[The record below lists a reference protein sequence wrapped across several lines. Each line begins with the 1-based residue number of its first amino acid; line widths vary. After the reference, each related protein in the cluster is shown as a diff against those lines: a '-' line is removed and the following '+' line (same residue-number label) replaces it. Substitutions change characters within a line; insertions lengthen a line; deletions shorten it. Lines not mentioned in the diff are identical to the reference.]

1 MKKENKIAVIGLGYV
16 GLPLA
21 LAFSKYYK
29 VVGYDVNEKRVASL
43 QKGIDSNLNVAVPVN
58 SNLVFSSNESTI
70 KKANIYIITVP
81 TPVNAENIPD
91 LSFLKSASQVV
102 AKHLKE
108 DDIVIYESTV
118 YPGVTEDFC
127 VPILSEISGLFYNTN
142 FYCGYSPERISPGAD
157 KYALENVVKVTSGST
172 PSIAELVDN
181 LYKKI
186 IVAGTYKA
194 PSIKVAEA
202 AKVIENTQRDVNIAL
217 MNELAMMF
225 DKMNVDTSE
234 VLDAAKTKWNFLD
247 FKPGLV
253 GGHCIGV
260 DPYYLTY
267 KSEKIGYIPTLLH
280 SSRKINNSVASFIV
294 EKTIKLMTDANK
306 TIKSASVLI
315 MGYTFKEDCAD
326 TRNTKVKD
334 IIEELESLL
343 CEVSVFDPYI
353 STNSC
358 TNCISNPFDAKKKY
372 DSIIVAVSHNE
383 FLNYTTADFKRLSK
397 GKLVLLDIK
406 GIYKESSWKL

>member
-1 MKKENKIAVIGLGYV
+1 MEREYKIAAIGLGYV

-21 LAFSKYYK
+21 LAFSKHYK
-29 VVGYDVNEKRVASL
+29 VVGYDVNEKRVSSL
-43 QKGIDSNLNVAVPVN
+43 QKGIDSNLDVAVSVN
-58 SNLVFSSNESTI
+58 PNLVFSSNESAI
-70 KKANIYIITVP
+70 KGANIYIITVP

-91 LSFLKSASQVV
+91 LSFLKSTSQLV
-102 AKHLKE
+102 AKYLKE
-108 DDIVIYESTV
+108 EDIVIYESTV

-127 VPILSEISGLFYNTN
+127 VPILAEISGLCYNTN

-157 KYALENVVKVTSGST
+157 KYTLQNVVKITSGST
-172 PSIAELVDN
+172 PRVAELVDN

-186 IVAGTYKA
+186 IIAGTYKA

-225 DKMNVDTSE
+225 DKMNIDTSE

-247 FKPGLV
+247 FQPGLV

-267 KSEKIGYIPTLLH
+267 KSEKSGYIPTLLH

-294 EKTIKLMTDANK
+294 DKTIQLMKDADK

-334 IIEELESLL
+334 IVEGLESLL
-343 CEVSVFDPYI
+343 CEVSVFDPYL
-353 STNSC
+353 SANSYTNF
-358 TNCISNPFDAKKKY
+358 ISNPFDAKKKY

-383 FLNYTTADFKRLSK
+383 FVNYTTTNFKQLSK

-406 GIYKESSWKL
+406 GIYNESSWKF

>member
-1 MKKENKIAVIGLGYV
+1 MRKENKIAIIGLGYV

-21 LAFSKYYK
+21 LAFSRYYK
-29 VVGYDVNEKRVASL
+29 VIGYDVNKKRVSSL
-43 QKGIDSNLNVAVPVN
+43 QEGTDSNLNVKVPIN
-58 SNLVFSSNESTI
+58 SNLVFSSDENAI
-70 KKANIYIITVP
+70 KEANIYIVAVP
-81 TPVNAENIPD
+81 TPVNEENIPD
-91 LSFLKSASQVV
+91 LSFLESASQIV
-102 AKHLKE
+102 AKYLTE
-108 DDIVIYESTV
+108 DNIVIYESTV

-127 VPILSEISGLFYNTN
+127 VPILAEISGLRYNTN
-142 FYCGYSPERISPGAD
+142 FYCGYSPERISPGANQ
-157 KYALENVVKVTSGST
+157 YTLQNVVKVTSGST
-172 PSIAELVDN
+172 PMIADLVDR

-186 IVAGTYKA
+186 IIAGTYKA
-194 PSIKVAEA
+194 TSIKVAEA

-225 DKMNVDTSE
+225 DKMGIETAQ

-247 FKPGLV
+247 FQPGLV

-267 KSEKIGYIPTLLH
+267 KSEKSGYIPTLLH

-294 EKTIKLMTDANK
+294 DKVMKLMIDANK
-306 TIKSASVLI
+306 TIRSASVLI

-334 IIEELESLL
+334 IIKGLEDLS
-343 CEVSVFDPYI
+343 CEVSIFDPYI
-353 STNSC
+353 SANSDTNFI
-358 TNCISNPFDAKKKY
+358 NNPFEYKKKY
-372 DSIIVAVSHNE
+372 DSIIVAVAHNE
-383 FLNYTTADFKRLSK
+383 FINYTTNDFKQLSK

-406 GIYKESSWKL
+406 GIYHESSWKF

>member
-1 MKKENKIAVIGLGYV
+1 MKKEKKIAVIGLGYV

-21 LAFSKYYK
+21 LAFSKHYK
-29 VVGYDVNEKRVASL
+29 VVGYDVNEKRVSLL
-43 QKGIDSNLNVAVPVN
+43 QKGIDSNLDVAVSVN
-58 SNLVFSSNESTI
+58 PNLVFSRNESAI
-70 KKANIYIITVP
+70 KEANIYIITAP

-91 LSFLKSASQVV
+91 LSFLKSTSQLV
-102 AKHLKE
+102 AKYLKE
-108 DDIVIYESTV
+108 EDIVIYESTV

-127 VPILSEISGLFYNTN
+127 VPILAEISGLGYNTN
-142 FYCGYSPERISPGAD
+142 FYCGYSPERISPGVD
-157 KYALENVVKVTSGST
+157 KYTLENVVKVTSGST
-172 PSIAELVDN
+172 TRIADLVDN

-202 AKVIENTQRDVNIAL
+202 AKAIENTQRDVNIAL

-225 DKMNVDTSE
+225 DKMDIDTSE
-234 VLDAAKTKWNFLD
+234 VLDTAKTKWNFLD

-260 DPYYLTY
+260 DPYYLSY
-267 KSEKIGYIPTLLH
+267 KSEKSGYIPTLLH
-280 SSRKINNSVASFIV
+280 SSREINNSVASFII
-294 EKTIKLMTDANK
+294 EKTIKLMTDADK
-306 TIKSASVLI
+306 PIKSASVLI

-334 IIEELESLL
+334 IVEGFENFS

-353 STNSC
+353 SANSGTNFI
-358 TNCISNPFDAKKKY
+358 NNPFDAKKKY

-383 FLNYTTADFKRLSK
+383 FINYTTTDFKQLSK

-406 GIYKESSWKL
+406 GIYNESSWEF

>member
-29 VVGYDVNEKRVASL
+29 VVGYDVNEKRVSSL
-43 QKGIDSNLNVAVPVN
+43 QKGIDSNLDVAVPVN

-91 LSFLKSASQVV
+91 LSFLKSASQLV
-102 AKHLKE
+102 AKYLKE
-108 DDIVIYESTV
+108 EDIVIYESTV

-127 VPILSEISGLFYNTN
+127 VPILAEISGLCYNTN

-157 KYALENVVKVTSGST
+157 KYTLQNVVKVTSGST
-172 PSIAELVDN
+172 PRVAELVDN

-186 IVAGTYKA
+186 IIAGTYKA

-225 DKMNVDTSE
+225 DKMDIDTSE
-234 VLDAAKTKWNFLD
+234 VLAAAKTKWNFLD

-267 KSEKIGYIPTLLH
+267 KSEKSGYIPTLLH

-294 EKTIKLMTDANK
+294 DKTIKLMIEADK
-306 TIKSASVLI
+306 SIKNATVLI
-315 MGYTFKEDCAD
+315 LGYTFKENCAD

-334 IIEELESLL
+334 IIEGLGKFS
-343 CEVSVFDPYI
+343 CKTTIYDPYVAAH
-353 STNSC
+353 SNTNFI
-358 TNCISNPFDAKKKY
+358 NNPLNRDEKY
-372 DSIIVAVSHNE
+372 DAIIVAVAHDE
-383 FLNYTTADFKRLSK
+383 FVKYTAKEFKQLSK

-406 GIYKESSWKL
+406 GIYNESSWKL

>member
-1 MKKENKIAVIGLGYV
+1 LKKEDKIAIIGLGYV

-21 LAFSKYYK
+21 LAFSKHYK
-29 VVGYDVNEKRVASL
+29 VVGYDVNKKRVYSL
-43 QKGIDSNLNVAVPVN
+43 QKGIDSNLDVAVSGN
-58 SNLVFSSNESTI
+58 SNLVFSSNKRDIKES
-70 KKANIYIITVP
+70 NIYIITVP
-81 TPVNAENIPD
+81 TPVNEKNIPD
-91 LSFLKSASQVV
+91 LSFLKSASQLV
-102 AKHLKE
+102 AKYLKE
-108 DDIVIYESTV
+108 EGIVIYESTV

-127 VPILSEISGLFYNTN
+127 VPILSEISGLCYNTD

-157 KYALENVVKVTSGST
+157 KYTLENVVKITSGST
-172 PSIAELVDN
+172 SQVAELVDN

-186 IVAGTYKA
+186 IIAGTYKA

-202 AKVIENTQRDVNIAL
+202 AKVIENTQRDVNISL

-225 DKMNVDTSE
+225 DKMNINTSE

-267 KSEKIGYIPTLLH
+267 KSEKSGYIPTLLH

-294 EKTIKLMTDANK
+294 DKTIQLMIDADK

-334 IIEELESLL
+334 IVQGLESFL
-343 CEVSVFDPYI
+343 CEVSVFDPYL
-353 STNSC
+353 SANSC
-358 TNCISNPFDAKKKY
+358 TNFISNPFDAKKKY
-372 DSIIVAVSHNE
+372 DSVIVAVSHNE
-383 FLNYTTADFKRLSK
+383 FVNYTVADFKQLSK

-406 GIYKESSWKL
+406 GIYNESSWKF

>member
-1 MKKENKIAVIGLGYV
+1 MKKETKIAIIGLGYV

-21 LAFSKYYK
+21 LAFSKHYK
-29 VVGYDVNEKRVASL
+29 VVGYDLNEKRVSSL
-43 QKGIDSNLNVAVPVN
+43 QKGIDSNLDVVVSVN
-58 SNLVFSSNESTI
+58 PNLVFSSNESAI
-70 KKANIYIITVP
+70 KEANIYIITVP
-81 TPVNAENIPD
+81 TPVNTENIPD
-91 LSFLKSASQVV
+91 LSFLKSASQLV
-102 AKHLKE
+102 AKYLKQE
-108 DDIVIYESTV
+108 DIIIYESTV

-127 VPILSEISGLFYNTN
+127 VPILAEISGLFYNTN

-225 DKMNVDTSE
+225 DKMDIDTYE

-267 KSEKIGYIPTLLH
+267 KSEKSGYIPTLLH
-280 SSRKINNSVASFIV
+280 SSREINNSVASFII
-294 EKTIKLMTDANK
+294 EKTIKLMTDADK
-306 TIKSASVLI
+306 PIKSASVLI
-315 MGYTFKEDCAD
+315 MGYTFKQDCAD

-334 IIEELESLL
+334 IVEGLENFS
-343 CEVSVFDPYI
+343 CEVSVFDPYL
-353 STNSC
+353 SANSC
-358 TNCISNPFDAKKKY
+358 TNFISNPFDAKKKY
-372 DSIIVAVSHNE
+372 DSIIVAVSHNA
-383 FLNYTTADFKRLSK
+383 FVNYTAEDFKQLSK

-406 GIYKESSWKL
+406 GVYNESYWKF